1 MMVYAY
7 FDLIYS
13 KIVFHILDYN
23 ITYIVLQIFYIF
35 KLVCVLMLLNSLY
48 MIQWCIHLIK
58 KYNKNHNI
66 VKYYNVK

>member
-13 KIVFHILDYN
+13 KIVFHVLDYN
-23 ITYIVLQIFYIF
+23 ITYIILQIFYIF

-48 MIQWCIHLIK
+48 MIQ
-58 KYNKNHNI
+58 
-66 VKYYNVK
+66 